1 MKHHSACG
9 LSPQVHK
16 HKGNTP
22 HNVTTNETITNI
34 KQFIENYADIHAMPL
49 PGRLPSH
56 RDYQVMLL
64 PSDTTKAFVYRKF
77 VSSCEVSG
85 ITPVS
90 RRTFENYWHSLCPHI
105 TVIKPASDLCFTCQ
119 QNTNLLMRSVN
130 LPESIKSECF
140 QNAQLHLQRARV
152 QRQDY
157 NDQCKKAYDDLAVC
171 SKLGKPPTYMHYSFD
186 FAQQLQ

>member
-1 MKHHSACG
+1 MCG
-9 LSPQVHK
+9 LSLRVHRN
-16 HKGNTP
+16 KGNTP
-22 HNVTTNETITNI
+22 HNVITNETITNI
-34 KQFIENYADIHAMPL
+34 KQFIENYADIHGMPL
-49 PGRLPSH
+49 PGQLPSH

-90 RRTFENYWHSLCPHI
+90 RRTFKNHLHSLCPHI
-105 TVIKPASDLCFTCQ
+105 TVMKPASDLCFTCQ
-119 QNTNLLMRSVN
+119 QNINLLMRSVN
-130 LPESIKSECF
+130 LSESERF
-140 QNAQLHLQRARV
+140 QNAQLHLQRAHV

-171 SKLGKPPTYMHYSFD
+171 
-186 FAQQLQ
+186 